1 MMYGG
6 EGGLLIH
13 FNFSD
18 DLAIT
23 AKRSPNIWGPSAV
36 LGAGARV
43 WNIGKTIL
51 ARIWKI
57 CKNIVLAKARA
68 DSAVID
74 EVAHG
79 IP

>member
-1 MMYGG
+1 MKYKGYTPRD
-6 EGGLLIH
+6 H
-13 FNFSD
+13 RD
-18 DLAIT
+18 ALAEHLGT
-23 AKRSPNIWGPSAV
+23 LNSIWCW
-36 LGAGARV
+36 GAGLELG
-43 WNIGKTIL
+43 ITIL

-68 DSAVID
+68 GSAVID

>member
-23 AKRSPNIWGPSAV
+23 AMRLPSIWGPSAV
-36 LGAGARV
+36 LGAGGGEL
-43 WNIGKTIL
+43 GKTIL

-68 DSAVID
+68 GSAVID

>member
-1 MMYGG
+1 MYGD

-23 AKRSPNIWGPSAV
+23 VERSPSIWGSSAALDV
-36 LGAGARV
+36 GVRA

-68 DSAVID
+68 GSAVID